1 MLHVAAGKNDGKFR
15 GIKQSECL
23 LPVTLRQIC
32 EVEKIP
38 DDPDGGFQNRMLHG
52 CHKGKIIFPVIA
64 DNVKI
69 PLDDVPFLQLLP
81 MEAERNFFIAAD
93 KLRRQAFHPQI
104 GGKNRAAGKLSLGPA
119 DMEGALINLALVY
132 GNLYFCAGEIKRTI
146 LIIEV
151 SLQNLID
158 YLLHLYSPTSALY
171 SRKKAL

>member
-1 MLHVAAGKNDGKFR
+1 MLHR
-15 GIKQSECL
+15 Y
-23 LPVTLRQIC
+23 
-32 EVEKIP
+32 
-38 DDPDGGFQNRMLHG
+38 
-52 CHKGKIIFPVIA
+52 HKGEIIFPMIA

-81 MEAERNFFIAAD
+81 METERNFFIAAD
-93 KLRRQAFHPQI
+93 ELRRQTFHPQI
-104 GGKNRAAGKLSLGPA
+104 GGKNRAAGKLSLCSA
-119 DMEGALINLALVY
+119 DMEGAFINLALVQ

-146 LIIEV
+146 LIVEV